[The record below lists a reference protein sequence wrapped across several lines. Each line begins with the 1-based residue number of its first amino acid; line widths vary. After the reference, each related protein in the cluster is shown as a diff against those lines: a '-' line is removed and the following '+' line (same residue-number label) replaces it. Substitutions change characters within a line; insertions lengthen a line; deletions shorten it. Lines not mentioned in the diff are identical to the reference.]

1 VSATPD
7 FARDMVAVMKAEKV
21 RSLIHVPDAVIG
33 PILSAAATEGVFEI
47 TGVTREEEGFGVM
60 AGHHIGGTRAVLLL
74 QSSGLG
80 NSLNAIGSLVIPF
93 GIACPMIVSLRGE
106 IGDRNVAQVPLG
118 RAIRG
123 ILDELGI
130 QSTWITDGAKAG
142 AALQDM
148 LRSAYRWG
156 LPAAAVLTRE
166 GSGGIE
172 E

>member
-1 VSATPD
+1 
-7 FARDMVAVMKAEKV
+7 MVAVMKAEKV
-21 RSLIHVPDAVIG
+21 RTLVHVPDAVIG
-33 PILSAAATEGVFEI
+33 PILDAAEAAGGFEL
-47 TGVTREEEGFGVM
+47 TSVTREEEGFGVM
-60 AGHHIGGTRAVLLL
+60 AGLHMGGARAVLLL

-106 IGDRNVAQVPLG
+106 VGDRNVAQVPLG

-130 QSTWITDGAKAG
+130 QTAWITDGAKAG
-142 AALQDM
+142 AALGDV